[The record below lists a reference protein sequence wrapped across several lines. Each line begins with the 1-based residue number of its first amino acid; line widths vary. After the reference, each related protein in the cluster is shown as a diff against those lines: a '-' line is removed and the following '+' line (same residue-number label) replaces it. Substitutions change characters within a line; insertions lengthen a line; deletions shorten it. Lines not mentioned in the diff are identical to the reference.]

1 MDVLSTLDDARAT
14 FFRCPK
20 RKEKERKRE
29 REREKKKIAR
39 LLTDRVRTSLAAA
52 LFLATVLSA
61 GAALSLDLTCDRKK
75 HGS

>member
-1 MDVLSTLDDARAT
+1 V
-14 FFRCPK
+14 PEKK
-20 RKEKERKRE
+20 RKREKERE